1 MALHATYAYVLTL
14 GVLPFSYSAP
24 KNRASG
30 CVRIKSKQ
38 RPQSPREMF
47 RPIFLP
53 RSLHI
58 TPDRDMYDAATA
70 AGEICST

>member
-30 CVRIKSKQ
+30 CVLCTDQ
-38 RPQSPREMF
+38 VE
-47 RPIFLP
+47 
-53 RSLHI
+53 
-58 TPDRDMYDAATA
+58 AETA
-70 AGEICST
+70 KPERNVST